1 MLPLGELIGVSA
13 QTSVL
18 AFQIGDGLTNLI
30 NPTLGGLIAML
41 SLCRVSFD
49 KWLKFIFPLT
59 GILLLISLLF
69 LIFASLIN
77 YS

>member
-13 QTSVL
+13 HTSVL